1 MQPDPTTPAL
11 TALAAQHE
19 PSDIYDDAN
28 PWGAPVGIGCSCGW
42 RGEGPWLL
50 HLAAARTPAPDIA
63 AVQQPDERVAGLAEA
78 LRTIVGRWDRADIKW
93 EPDRPHWHS
102 IHRQGY
108 DRLEDAINRA
118 RSLLAQP
125 PAAGGAESRTEAVRR
140 MQREGG
146 GPVTAVM
153 VSRTAGGAAGE
164 EHLPE
169 CGGNIVCCSCHIFTP
184 PAAPDGLP

>member
-125 PAAGGAESRTEAVRR
+125 PAAGGA
-140 MQREGG
+140 
-146 GPVTAVM
+146 
-153 VSRTAGGAAGE
+153 AGE
-164 EHLPE
+164 RCETCGLSPTQWLHVPEHEGRDVLMLDGTVRTGHP
-169 CGGNIVCCSCHIFTP
+169 FTP
-184 PAAPDGLP
+184 PAAPDALP

>member
-125 PAAGGAESRTEAVRR
+125 PAAGGA
-140 MQREGG
+140 
-146 GPVTAVM
+146 
-153 VSRTAGGAAGE
+153 AGE
-164 EHLPE
+164 RCAFVSQWGPCGETTWGMNHSHTVTCRHPAGHPE
-169 CGGNIVCCSCHIFTP
+169 FASCHRFTP
-184 PAAPDGLP
+184 PAAPAP